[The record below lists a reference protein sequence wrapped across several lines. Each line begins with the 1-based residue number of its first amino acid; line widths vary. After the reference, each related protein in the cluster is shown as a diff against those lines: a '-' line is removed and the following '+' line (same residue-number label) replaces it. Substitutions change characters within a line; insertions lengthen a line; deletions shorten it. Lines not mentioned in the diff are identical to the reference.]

1 MNSKEGR
8 YHSKVG
14 VKKDPDDI
22 ADGDIYNLA
31 RFFVGKYDLH
41 SAIDLWI
48 GNKKFKNVLCA
59 LVWMENQKGKQLN
72 AISSGRKWQ
81 HHRLKVIMADTQASK
96 LPNHFCSVEDIRE
109 EFESERQMRE
119 RKIIVVGGW
128 IRNSRLRHAQL
139 YWART
144 MVLQYLKILVPSL
157 TQTALN
163 NNYNNNNNNNDNAD
177 NDKSKE
183 NQNLLGV

>member
-1 MNSKEGR
+1 
-8 YHSKVG
+8 
-14 VKKDPDDI
+14 
-22 ADGDIYNLA
+22 
-31 RFFVGKYDLH
+31 
-41 SAIDLWI
+41 
-48 GNKKFKNVLCA
+48 
-59 LVWMENQKGKQLN
+59 
-72 AISSGRKWQ
+72 
-81 HHRLKVIMADTQASK
+81 MADTQASK